1 MTTWLPRA
9 LVFAFVMIVVRLVQG
24 AMIDTWET
32 QAGVISIFLMA
43 VYSVAAF
50 ALGFIDGTGDAKA
63 QPDPDRR
70 ADLAMMWLVAGLAA
84 GAISG
89 AVCWFISLFYKS
101 LYVGGLINEL
111 TTFAAFTALLTFI
124 MALVGVTIGRWLVD
138 RRAPEVPK
146 LVGTEENTDTDVF
159 AAVGGGQAQTAA
171 TEAQADASGTA
182 TDVIDQPKGPDA
194 K

>member
-9 LVFAFVMIVVRLVQG
+9 LVFAFAMIVVRLVQG
-24 AMIDTWET
+24 AMINTWET
-32 QAGVISIFLMA
+32 QAGVISIFLIA
-43 VYSVAAF
+43 IYSVGAF

-70 ADLAMMWLVAGLAA
+70 ADLAMMWLLAGLAG

-101 LYVGGLINEL
+101 LYVGGLINEV
-111 TTFAAFTALLTFI
+111 TVFAAFTALLTFVS
-124 MALVGVTIGRWLVD
+124 ALLGVTVGRWLVD

-146 LVGTEENTDTDVF
+146 MAGTEENTDTDVF
-159 AAVGGGQAQTAA
+159 AAVGGGQEQTAA
-171 TEAQADASGTA
+171 TETEA